1 MATAGT
7 TNDKDW
13 MIYREIRAIA
23 DHTGSPVVKGIAD
36 GVHQRLMAPEVMR
49 DAYSPNE
56 RREVAHD
63 SAAPVTS
70 ARVTQDKYRAYAN
83 VLPQAHDAKPAPAS
97 TPFRLAERPGTRASM
112 RPRPTIEDKYRAY
125 RK

>member
-7 TNDKDW
+7 TNDRDW

-23 DHTGSPVVKGIAD
+23 DHTGNTEVKAIAAR
-36 GVHQRLMAPEVMR
+36 VHQRLMAPQVTR
-49 DAYSPNE
+49 DAYSPTE
-56 RREVAHD
+56 QIAHD
-63 SAAPVTS
+63 SAAPLTS